1 MAADDF
7 DPGLDDDF
15 DEPPISPAR
24 TSRPVGKTM
33 ATAKRSIP
41 AKNLSAKP
49 KAKTYDAELDIEEPS
64 MTQVVDEVEAP
75 DVEAPVARRP
85 VAQQKH
91 ADRTS
96 TRKAGLARS
105 EVASES
111 QKKSGSA
118 HERRRADQLMQR
130 AYAMYR
136 SGYPEE
142 ALRLASVAVELEKS
156 QQATYKRGEE
166 RPSDFIT
173 WLQSGESASI
183 PTAPIITPEPRLEK
197 PAVEPGSDELDESDS
212 GVETVKRGRPGN
224 NTRSSTNRGLP
235 IAAKKNPA
243 QEPVNVARS
252 NAGITLGVP
261 DAPAFPAAAAH
272 DRKATANS
280 GQLEVPPLPTPRIAE
295 VSASTIAPQ
304 GPAVD
309 AQTVTDASHSVA
321 SAETPKVGE
330 THLVLRPAAPVPPPV
345 DDAREDA
352 ETIAET
358 EISALS
364 PVHSSQITIV
374 SLIGL
379 IAGVAGMFG
388 LSWWRIQ
395 ESRHFAT
402 GK

>member
-1 MAADDF
+1 
-7 DPGLDDDF
+7 
-15 DEPPISPAR
+15 
-24 TSRPVGKTM
+24 
-33 ATAKRSIP
+33 
-41 AKNLSAKP
+41 
-49 KAKTYDAELDIEEPS
+49 

-96 TRKAGLARS
+96 TRKAGLARG
-105 EVASES
+105 EVTGEP
-111 QKKSGSA
+111 QKKPGSA

-173 WLQSGESASI
+173 WLQSGEAANI

-197 PAVEPGSDELDESDS
+197 PSVEPASDELDESDS
-212 GVETVKRGRPGN
+212 GVETVNRRRPGN
-224 NTRSSTNRGLP
+224 KLGGNAAP
-235 IAAKKNPA
+235 QIVAKKKPV

-261 DAPAFPAAAAH
+261 DAPAFPAAAAL
-272 DRKATANS
+272 DQKATANS

-295 VSASTIAPQ
+295 VSATTIAPQ

-321 SAETPKVGE
+321 SAEAPKAGQ

-345 DDAREDA
+345 DDTREDA
-352 ETIAET
+352 ETISET